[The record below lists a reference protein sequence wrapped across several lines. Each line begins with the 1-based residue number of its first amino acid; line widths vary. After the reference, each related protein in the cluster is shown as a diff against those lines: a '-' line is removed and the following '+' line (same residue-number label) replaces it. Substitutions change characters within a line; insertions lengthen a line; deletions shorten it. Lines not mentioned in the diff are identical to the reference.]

1 MGDFCGLCHR
11 RYRRGRGWSDRPG
24 SAVHSVPVGHVRR
37 LPVVRAAADCCG
49 CHRTGYGSAGI
60 AGSKPMP
67 TAVQA
72 FKLAQG
78 FFLIPAMMAFSTLIW
93 TDGDTIWGYVESI
106 LATVALIGAFAGAIE
121 GQWATRLGKHY

>member
-1 MGDFCGLCHR
+1 
-11 RYRRGRGWSDRPG
+11 
-24 SAVHSVPVGHVRR
+24 
-37 LPVVRAAADCCG
+37 
-49 CHRTGYGSAGI
+49 
-60 AGSKPMP
+60 MP

-121 GQWATRLGKHY
+121 GQWATRLGKALRVVLAAIAVVTLFIPHEYRIILVAIVAVLVVLD